1 MIRLYICF
9 YLYNFKYFK
18 SENINYR
25 YFLSAEKRLIKW
37 QLSYQYQ

>member
-25 YFLSAEKRLIKW
+25 YFYLQKKD
-37 QLSYQYQ
+37 